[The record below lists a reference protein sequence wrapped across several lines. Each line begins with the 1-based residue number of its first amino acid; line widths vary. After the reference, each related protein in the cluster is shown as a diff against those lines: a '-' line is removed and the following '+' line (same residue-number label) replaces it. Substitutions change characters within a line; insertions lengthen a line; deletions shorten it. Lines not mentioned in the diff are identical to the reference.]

1 MGKTAMLKNTLKKHQ
16 PVIKN
21 RIGSGR
27 QTRKNTGA
35 VIAEFG
41 PAVWV
46 FILGFFFPLLVLIS
60 MVCSYGSL
68 MVLNNLQ
75 VHEAA
80 LLPSGDAQ
88 DPSGSVMSIIPNNWK
103 NDGLGRFVQL
113 VGFPATSVTYKMGQI
128 DQNNVQDKIV
138 QVVTTASISP
148 LVFVPFGPSMP
159 GLSAPVTFTLISD
172 KLVENQD
179 NAP

>member
-1 MGKTAMLKNTLKKHQ
+1 MLKNTLKKHQ
-16 PVIKN
+16 PAVKIQI
-21 RIGSGR
+21 RSGR
-27 QTRKNTGA
+27 QTRKSTGA

-41 PAVWV
+41 PAIWV
-46 FILGFFFPLLVLIS
+46 FILGFFLPLLVLIS

-80 LLPSGDAQ
+80 LLPASDAQ
-88 DPSGSVMSIIPNNWK
+88 DPSGSVRSIIPSNWK

-113 VGFPATSVTYKMGQI
+113 VGVLTTSVTYKMGQV
-128 DQNNVQDKIV
+128 DQNHVQDKIV
-138 QVVTTASISP
+138 EVVTTASISP
-148 LVFVPFGPSMP
+148 LVTVPFGPSMP
-159 GLSAPVTFTLISD
+159 GLSAPVTFTLTSD